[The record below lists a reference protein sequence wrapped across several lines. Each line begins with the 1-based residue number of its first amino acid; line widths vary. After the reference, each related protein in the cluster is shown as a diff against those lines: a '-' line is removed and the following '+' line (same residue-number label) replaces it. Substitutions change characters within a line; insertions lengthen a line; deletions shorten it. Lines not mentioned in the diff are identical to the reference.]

1 MILEREF
8 ERLDD
13 GLYKMHITI
22 NKGPIEGFAK
32 LEEVVPDGF
41 EYKEESTS
49 GAIFTKI
56 NGKAKFVWFDLPDDE
71 LIDISYNLTA
81 DESNVVGLH
90 NITGEFTYII
100 DDQDIVS
107 KTVPAFFQINS
118 SDMLN
123 ILENRELSKDDE
135 IMQELSQSL
144 WQEDNVSD
152 ENSEPNNSMNNTVD
166 SLSINES
173 LESENTVS
181 NKVNPEN
188 IQTWDNDKADK
199 TKDSRTNQAA
209 SIGLSTD
216 STEMTEEVIE
226 ETENS
231 AVVSN
236 NNEQNE
242 ELVESVTGISS
253 ADEGIN
259 YRVQICATKKVAEK
273 NYFKKHKNFNF
284 DVTIENHEG
293 WIKYTTGEYP
303 LYKQAST

>member
-1 MILEREF
+1 
-8 ERLDD
+8 
-13 GLYKMHITI
+13 
-22 NKGPIEGFAK
+22 
-32 LEEVVPDGF
+32 
-41 EYKEESTS
+41 
-49 GAIFTKI
+49 
-56 NGKAKFVWFDLPDDE
+56 
-71 LIDISYNLTA
+71 
-81 DESNVVGLH
+81 
-90 NITGEFTYII
+90 
-100 DDQDIVS
+100 
-107 KTVPAFFQINS
+107 
-118 SDMLN
+118 
-123 ILENRELSKDDE
+123 
-135 IMQELSQSL
+135 
-144 WQEDNVSD
+144 
-152 ENSEPNNSMNNTVD
+152 MNNTVD

-181 NKVNPEN
+181 NEVNPEN

-303 LYKQAST
+303 LYKQARNSRSLIDENYDLDGPFVAAYNYGERITVQEAIMISNQKWFK